1 MARYLMLIRHLEDY
15 RNASIPQ
22 ALLDEMGDFVNE
34 KLKSGA
40 LIDTAGLQPSS
51 KAATVRLSRGKV
63 NVTDGPFTEAKEII
77 GGYALINASSR
88 KEAIDLATAFVEIH
102 RRTWPEFECTCEVRP
117 IEGAESES
125 SAASVASERASS

>member
-117 IEGAESES
+117 IEADESES

>member
-34 KLKSGA
+34 KLKTGT

-63 NVTDGPFTEAKEII
+63 HVTDGPFTEAKEII

-117 IEGAESES
+117 IEGDESES